1 MARHPKSGHDKSK
14 PSMQGAGGKVEND
27 HNKSGAQPA
36 TQKNEAQ
43 RTPLSR
49 SDRESKV
56 GSDNQVRARMG
67 GPGAPMGGKSR

>member
-14 PSMQGAGGKVEND
+14 PSMQGSGGKVEND
-27 HNKSGAQPA
+27 HNKSGTQPP
-36 TQKNEAQ
+36 TQKNEAK

-49 SDRESKV
+49 SDRESKL

-67 GPGAPMGGKSR
+67 EPGAPKGDLSR